1 MHRKGITDIVFT
13 DAVFR
18 HKTLHNRALVVGAV
32 QQICERSGC
41 YLIFM
46 Q

>member
-32 QQICERSGC
+32 
-41 YLIFM
+41 
-46 Q
+46 